1 MSPSSLCCV
10 TNALDVFLYL
20 QELYALL
27 IRISNNTH
35 INTKRERERERT
47 RRRGRRRSFAC
58 EKMINKDVQP
68 VCLVIVSAS

>member
-20 QELYALL
+20 QELHAIL

-35 INTKRERERERT
+35 INTKREREGMKRRQGPNPNESERRIPIF
-47 RRRGRRRSFAC
+47 RRY
-58 EKMINKDVQP
+58 
-68 VCLVIVSAS
+68 

>member
-35 INTKRERERERT
+35 INTKREREGT
-47 RRRGRRRSFAC
+47 RRRGRRSFAC
-58 EKMINKDVQP
+58 EKMINKEVQP